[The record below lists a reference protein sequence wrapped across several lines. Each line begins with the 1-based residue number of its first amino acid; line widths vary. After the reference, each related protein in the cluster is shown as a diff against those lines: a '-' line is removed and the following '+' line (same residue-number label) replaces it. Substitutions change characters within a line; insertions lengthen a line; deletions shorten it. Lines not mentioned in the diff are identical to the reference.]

1 VIRRAGLCFSLAG
14 MLAGCASILPS
25 TEQQTL
31 RQASAYQDTFNVDGR
46 LSVQYQQNG
55 ANEALHGNFSWS
67 QTPKRTV
74 ITLGSPLGQTLAV
87 IEVTPDMSILTR
99 SGQPQRMAA
108 DPDTLT
114 ELALGWPLPVAGMRN
129 WLQGVATDSNGRRFI
144 ASPQSEELSKV
155 LTQDGWQIRY
165 VSWQDSENSPA
176 SSRPKR
182 IDMSRKTQQA
192 GDVSIRL
199 VLDNWQPH

>member
-1 VIRRAGLCFSLAG
+1 
-14 MLAGCASILPS
+14 MLPS
-25 TEQQTL
+25 TEQTS
-31 RQASAYQDTFNVDGR
+31 RQASAYQDTLNVDGR
-46 LSVQYQQNG
+46 LSVQYEQNG

-74 ITLGSPLGQTLAV
+74 ITLSSPLGQTLAV
-87 IEVTPDMSILTR
+87 IEVMPDMSILTR

-114 ELALGWPLPVAGMRN
+114 ELALGWPLPVAGMRD
-129 WLQGVATDSNGRRFI
+129 WLQGVAIDSSGRRFI
-144 ASPQSEELSKV
+144 ASPKSEESSKV

-199 VLDNWQPH
+199 VVDNWQPH